1 MLVTGNGSMKPVIH
15 NWIAGDIV
23 GGNSALNLV
32 NTVSGWGYEPEDW
45 VPDIESFL
53 AWARLSGLLDEG
65 EKKQVARLAEG
76 SSAAAG
82 RVLASVKELRFALW
96 SLMTCLQQRK
106 PAKPG
111 DLSVINEWIRRLAL
125 AEQVVVERNKIEVAI
140 KRDIPVL
147 ELVGLR
153 VTAAALALL
162 KNPPAGRIKT
172 CPGENCGWK
181 FVDLSKNRSRRWCD
195 MAVCGNLVKA
205 REYRA
210 RQG

>member
-1 MLVTGNGSMKPVIH
+1 MKPVNH

-23 GGNSALNLV
+23 GGNSALDLV

-45 VPDIESFL
+45 IPDMGSFL
-53 AWARLSGLLDEG
+53 VWARLSGVLDAE
-65 EKKQVARLAEG
+65 EKKQAARLAEDPP
-76 SSAAAG
+76 AAAE
-82 RVLASVKELRFALW
+82 RVLASLKELRFALW
-96 SLMTCLQQRK
+96 SLMTSLQQRK

-125 AEQVVVERNKIEVAI
+125 AEQVVARHNKIEFAI
-140 KRDIPVL
+140 NPDISVL
-147 ELVGLR
+147 ELIGLR

-181 FVDLSKNRSRRWCD
+181 FVDRSKNRSRRWCD

-210 RQG
+210 RKG